1 MSSPLSSSLNSP
13 SSLPACCHV
22 PTYHLESLTTL
33 YTNMANNTSLE
44 GGNSKSRRES
54 DGDNITVAQPAVPIE
69 VNNTANRDTE
79 QRIQDLEQKVAE
91 QEKINS
97 DLHDDIKS
105 FKALQNGDRA
115 EFYKRLEYQ
124 DLKKK
129 KLFALVGEL
138 SNSRELLATKADLRY
153 VGTITR

>member
-1 MSSPLSSSLNSP
+1 MSSLSWSSLASP

-22 PTYHLESLTTL
+22 PIYHLESLTTL

-44 GGNSKSRRES
+44 DGNSKSRRES
-54 DGDNITVAQPAVPIE
+54 DGDNITVAQPAVPTQ
-69 VNNTANRDTE
+69 VNNIANRDTE
-79 QRIQDLEQKVAE
+79 QRIRDLEQKVAE

-97 DLHDDIKS
+97 GLHDDIKN
-105 FKALQNGDRA
+105 FKVLQNGDRT
-115 EFYKRLEYQ
+115 EFYKGLEYQ

-138 SNSRELLATKADLRY
+138 SNSRETLATKADLQY
-153 VGTITR
+153 VGTTTR